1 MAVTWQ
7 KFALIKVIKFLEC
20 KGSPQQETWKIY
32 LQYSRTQNLINS
44 SIDSLTPISKD
55 KNEKSF
61 YNNEDYNN
69 FYNIRNIENKLDLD
83 IDYLWA
89 GSTGGGSSLNM
100 IFHNGVDDNEIS
112 KVENMLDDMVPL
124 DTIADELNYS
134 FETEEYHQTPIKVE
148 E

>member
-1 MAVTWQ
+1 MD
-7 KFALIKVIKFLEC
+7 KFSKKLGKNRREFINSNEV
-20 KGSPQQETWKIY
+20 KIFKDCNDIS
-32 LQYSRTQNLINS
+32 QIQNLINN
-44 SIDSLTPISKD
+44 SINSLTPISKD

-61 YNNEDYNN
+61 YNNQDYNN

-112 KVENMLDDMVPL
+112 KVENMLNDMVPL

-134 FETEEYHQTPIKVE
+134 FETDEYHQTPIKVE